1 MFQKKLLIILLFFFY
16 IGCIVFPL
24 KSFAQIPPDVIVDN
38 ARVSLNK
45 IDTTDFPKV
54 KLTVSV
60 TDNNGKPLDN
70 LAKQDFIVLEDGKEQ
85 NIIDVKTVKSAK
97 SQLSILLILDIS
109 SSMTGSP
116 LNSLKESAKE
126 FINLLPSDWE
136 IGLIVFNSTVT
147 KLSDFTSNKD
157 SLYAKIDSLYASTRT
172 ALFDAIMA
180 GIELSENEPNIGA
193 IIVFTDGVEN
203 ESRKYKNKND
213 FLPNVTSLNF
223 PIYSIG
229 YIGGDGIDKETL
241 TDIATRSN
249 GKYYFSPS
257 LDEIKDI
264 YNLIPNILESQYE
277 ITYSS
282 SFQGKKGEDIKTG
295 VLIKDPITGKWI
307 EGEKQYVSPKT
318 VESKDV
324 PVIIIPGIMGS
335 LPVPTIDT
343 FTNILSNYDE
353 PKDFLT
359 PGIKPPVNFSKLL
372 PPQYWG
378 KGDSGVVITPL
389 MQLEYYDMIRWLKE
403 FGGYNS
409 RTLYLY
415 PYNWALPNEISA
427 YYLKQKIDQV
437 KKVTGASRVDILAHS
452 MGGLVARAYIEGFA
466 EDEGKKAP
474 YKNDV
479 RYLIMLGTPNQGSV
493 KSYYTFEGGE
503 YKSPC
508 NNSVI
513 NKAKDTVLNAIIFAF
528 ARMTDITMPRVQY
541 VQNYVKSTEQLL
553 PVHYDYI
560 KNGSSYPENKFLEN
574 LNSAKIPVGTKYIII
589 RGMGNETAKTLT
601 VKQTSNN
608 SALWQHGEPSDSECV
623 LEGDGT
629 VLESDAILQGVP
641 ESSVYT
647 FNEDHGELVCNKEIV
662 QKIIKILTNKDVVIT
677 SPRIKDQGNINKTF
691 SFASIMFLSPCNAIV
706 TSPDGTSMGYN
717 PNTSEFSDTLE
728 NALYYGP
735 NGDGAEAFF
744 LLTPEDGK
752 YKLSVYG
759 TGDGEVHTLVNFVSD
774 NGEFQKELGFNIKN
788 GEEKTLY
795 LTLNRENPQKSYL
808 AGSLNFN
815 NKYIIFF
822 VLLLVG
828 AGFLVF
834 LIYFTTNKPVTQIYY
849 LFDGSRYYQVKD
861 GMDIGRSSSSYLH
874 INDPKVSKNHA
885 RISVK
890 GAQIIVQDLE
900 STNGT
905 FVNKLKVK
913 SALLKS
919 GDHLKIGSKE
929 LIVLSKSSNFRADG
943 YFSLIYNKTQ
953 RRFNKKA
960 VIGRNPNQCNFV
972 ISDPLV
978 SQIHAEISFDGKNFI
993 IKDLGSKNGIFVNG
1007 TKITTPVLLRNGDK
1021 IKIGKDIYEFI
1032 IKQ

>member
-1 MFQKKLLIILLFFFY
+1 MVHKKILLILLFLIFVGTL
-16 IGCIVFPL
+16 IFPL
-24 KSFAQIPPDVIVDN
+24 ISLAQIPPDVIVDN

-45 IDTTDFPKV
+45 IDTTDFPSV

-60 TDNNGKPLDN
+60 MDNNGKPLDN

-109 SSMTGSP
+109 GSMDGAP
-116 LNSLKESAKE
+116 LDSLKESAKE
-126 FINLLPSDWE
+126 FINLLPSNWRS
-136 IGLIVFNSTVT
+136 GLIVFDGTVQQ
-147 KLSDFTSNKD
+147 LSGFTSNKET
-157 SLYAKIDSLYASTRT
+157 LYKNIDSLYASGMT
-172 ALFDAIMA
+172 ALYDALME
-180 GIELSENEPNIGA
+180 GIKMSEQELSIGA
-193 IIVFTDGVEN
+193 IILFTDGVEN
-203 ESRKYKNKND
+203 KSKNTSKESLLLKIS
-213 FLPNVTSLNF
+213 TINF
-223 PIYSIG
+223 PIYTIG
-229 YIGGDGIDKETL
+229 YLGGYGIEQETL

-249 GKYYFSPS
+249 GRYYVSPS
-257 LDEIKDI
+257 LDEIREI
-264 YNLIPNILESQYE
+264 YNLIPKILESQYE
-277 ITYSS
+277 ITYES
-282 SFQGKKGEDIKTG
+282 SFQGKKGETIKTG
-295 VLIKDPITGKWI
+295 VLIKDPVTGKWI
-307 EGEKQYVSPKT
+307 QGNKEYASPKNI
-318 VESKDV
+318 ENKDI
-324 PVIIIPGIMGS
+324 PVILIPGIMGS
-335 LPVPTIDT
+335 LPVPTINT
-343 FTNILSNYDE
+343 ITSLLSNYDE
-353 PKDFLT
+353 IKDLFSLGTKPLIDLT
-359 PGIKPPVNFSKLL
+359 KLV

-389 MQLEYYDMIRWLKE
+389 MQFEYYDMIKWLKE
-403 FGGYNS
+403 FGGYNL

-427 YYLKQKIDQV
+427 YYLKQKIDDV
-437 KKVTGASRVDILAHS
+437 KKATGASRVDILAHS

-474 YKNDV
+474 YKKDV

-493 KSYYTFEGGE
+493 KSYYTLEGGE

-513 NKAKDTVLNAIIFAF
+513 NRVKDAVLSAIIFAF
-528 ARMTDITMPRVQY
+528 ARITDITMPRVQY

-553 PVHYDYI
+553 PVHYDYLI
-560 KNGSSYPENKFLEN
+560 NGNSYPENKFLEN
-574 LNSAKIPVGTKYIII
+574 LNSGNIPMDGTKYIII
-589 RGMGNETAKTLT
+589 EGKDKSTAKTIT
-601 VKQTSNN
+601 VKQTSSNFV
-608 SALWQHGEPSDSECV
+608 LWKDGEPVDSNCV
-623 LEGDGT
+623 SEGDGT
-629 VLESDAILQGVP
+629 VLVSEAKLDGVP
-641 ESSVYT
+641 DFSFTE
-647 FNEDHGELVCNKEIV
+647 EHGNLECNKEIV

-691 SFASIMFLSPCNAIV
+691 SFASIMFLSPCNAIA
-706 TSPDGTSMGYN
+706 TSPGGTSIGYN
-717 PNTSEFSDTLE
+717 PNTSTFSDTLQ

-759 TGDGEVHTLVNFVSD
+759 TGNGEVHTLVNFVSD
-774 NGEFQKELGFNIKN
+774 NGEFQKEFDFNIKK

-795 LTLNRENPQKSYL
+795 LTIDGNKPRKSSLVGGLNPS
-808 AGSLNFN
+808 

-828 AGFLVF
+828 AGSLAF
-834 LIYFTTNKPVTQIYY
+834 LIYLMTNKQVTQIYY

-874 INDPKVSKNHA
+874 IDDPKVSKNHA

-890 GAQIIVQDLE
+890 GAQIFVQDLG

-905 FVNKLKVK
+905 FVNKQRIKIASIKL
-913 SALLKS
+913 

-929 LIVLSKSSNFRADG
+929 FIVWSKSSNFRADG

-953 RRFNKKA
+953 RRFYKKA
-960 VIGRNPNQCNFV
+960 VIGRSVKQCNFV
-972 ISDPLV
+972 INDPLV

-993 IKDLGSKNGIFVNG
+993 IKDLGSKNGTFVNG
-1007 TKITTPVLLRNGDK
+1007 VKIVGAVILQPGDK
-1021 IKIGKDIYEFI
+1021 IKIGNSILVFKI
-1032 IKQ
+1032 